1 MVVGGGSV
9 GCEVADYLAP
19 LVNDLAK
26 GNRDVTLV
34 EMGPTLAPTEGAA
47 GRAALITRML
57 GKGVHVLTD
66 TTVTDVTED
75 TIVCERAGERVVL
88 EGADTMILALGYR
101 PDGSL
106 AEELAAAGASV
117 HVIGDAEK
125 LGNIKDAMAAAYALA
140 REL

>member
-1 MVVGGGSV
+1 M
-9 GCEVADYLAP
+9 
-19 LVNDLAK
+19 
-26 GNRDVTLV
+26 R
-34 EMGPTLAPTEGAA
+34 M
-47 GRAALITRML
+47 GRASLITRML

-66 TTVTDVTED
+66 TRVTDVTED
-75 TIVCERAGERVVL
+75 TIVCERAGEKVVL

-106 AEELAAAGASV
+106 AEELAAAGAIA

-125 LGNIKDAMAAAYALA
+125 PGNIKDAMAAAYELA

>member
-1 MVVGGGSV
+1 MPAWAAGFKQAVTADDILSGRAFPGKKIVVVGGGSV

-66 TTVTDVTED
+66 TRVTDVTED
-75 TIVCERAGERVVL
+75 TIVCERAGEKACSRVR
-88 EGADTMILALGYR
+88 T
-101 PDGSL
+101 P
-106 AEELAAAGASV
+106 
-117 HVIGDAEK
+117 
-125 LGNIKDAMAAAYALA
+125 
-140 REL
+140 